1 MTKVRN
7 NLQLQLTIDNFFVFL
22 HTMKRI
28 TIIFLL
34 FSVMVQA
41 GNRIYSPTVK
51 TLTTI
56 VNNDWQNRPVMEL
69 GSSDILQI
77 GFDELSH
84 DTHRYICHLTRCEAD
99 WEEATEVFES
109 DWLEGFND
117 FPIET
122 YRNSLNTTV
131 NYTHYGFT
139 IPNDQCRIRM
149 SGNYRLSI
157 YDEDTGHEKILDAEF
172 YVVEQLLN
180 IGLSVTTNTDIDVN
194 KSHQQLTMQIDYK
207 QVKTVR
213 PDEEIYTVVMQNW
226 NEQTARINVRPH
238 YTYQQGMKWEHQ
250 RELIFDGGNE
260 YHKFEVLDV
269 SHPTMGIDRIHW
281 DGDHYQVYPFA
292 TSQRRNYLT
301 DESANGAFLIRNSN
315 RTEIDYTC
323 DYVWVNYTLETPYCG
338 EIFLHGLWTNNADE
352 TAYQMQYDAAN
363 HCYRA
368 QVMQKQGYYSYAYL
382 TREGRPA
389 PTEGNFF
396 QTRNNYQALVYF
408 KGLGERTW
416 RLIGFRGL
424 IFK

>member
-1 MTKVRN
+1 M
-7 NLQLQLTIDNFFVFL
+7 LL
-22 HTMKRI
+22 
-28 TIIFLL
+28 FLL
-34 FSVMVQA
+34 LAVTVRG
-41 GNRIYSPTVK
+41 GNKIYSPTVK

-69 GSSDILQI
+69 GSGDVLHI

-84 DTHRYICHLTRCEAD
+84 DAHRYLCHLTRCEAN

-117 FPIET
+117 YPIDN
-122 YRNSLNTTV
+122 YLNSLNTTV
-131 NYTHYGFT
+131 NYTHYEFT

-157 YDEDTGHEKILDAEF
+157 YDEDAGHEKVLDAEF
-172 YVVEQLLN
+172 YVVEPLVN
-180 IGLSVTTNTDIDVN
+180 VGLSVTTNTDIDVN
-194 KSHQQLTMQIDYK
+194 NSHQQLTMQIDYN
-207 QVKTVR
+207 QVRPVR

-226 NEQTARINVRPH
+226 NEQTARINIRPQ

-269 SHPTMGIDRIHW
+269 SHPTMGIDHIGW
-281 DGDHYQVYPFA
+281 DGERYQAYPFA
-292 TSQRRNYLT
+292 TTQRRNYLT
-301 DESANGAFLIRNSN
+301 DESANGAFYIRNSN
-315 RTEIDYTC
+315 RTEIAYTC

-338 EIFLHGLWTNNADE
+338 EIFLHGQWTNNADE
-352 TAYQMQYDAAN
+352 TAYQMQYDATH
-363 HCYRA
+363 HCYKA
-368 QVMQKQGYYSYAYL
+368 QVMQKQGYYSYAYI
-382 TREGRPA
+382 TKDGTTA

-396 QTRNNYQALVYF
+396 QTRNNYQALVYY

-416 RLIGFRGL
+416 RLVGFRGL
-424 IFK
+424 AFR

>member
-1 MTKVRN
+1 M
-7 NLQLQLTIDNFFVFL
+7 LL
-22 HTMKRI
+22 
-28 TIIFLL
+28 FLL
-34 FSVMVQA
+34 LAVTVRG
-41 GNRIYSPTVK
+41 GNKIYSPTVK

-69 GSSDILQI
+69 GSGDILHI

-84 DTHRYICHLTRCEAD
+84 DAHRYLCHLTRCEAN

-117 FPIET
+117 YPIDN
-122 YRNSLNTTV
+122 YLNSLNTTV
-131 NYTHYGFT
+131 NYTHYEFT

-157 YDEDTGHEKILDAEF
+157 YDEDAGHEKVLDAEF
-172 YVVEQLLN
+172 YVVEPLVN
-180 IGLSVTTNTDIDVN
+180 VGLSVTTNTDIDVN
-194 KSHQQLTMQIDYK
+194 NSHQQLTMQIDYN
-207 QVKTVR
+207 QVRPVR

-226 NEQTARINVRPH
+226 NEQTARINIRPQ

-269 SHPTMGIDRIHW
+269 SHPTMGIDHIGW
-281 DGDHYQVYPFA
+281 DGERYQAYPFA
-292 TSQRRNYLT
+292 TTQRRNYLT
-301 DESANGAFLIRNSN
+301 DESANGAFYIRNSN
-315 RTEIDYTC
+315 RTEIAYTC

-338 EIFLHGLWTNNADE
+338 EVFLHGQWTNNADQ
-352 TAYQMQYDAAN
+352 TAYQMQYDAT
-363 HCYRA
+363 HHYYKA
-368 QVMQKQGYYSYAYL
+368 QVMQKQGYYSYAYI
-382 TREGRPA
+382 TKDGTTA

-396 QTRNNYQALVYF
+396 QTRNNYQALVYY

-416 RLIGFRGL
+416 RLVGFRGL
-424 IFK
+424 AFR